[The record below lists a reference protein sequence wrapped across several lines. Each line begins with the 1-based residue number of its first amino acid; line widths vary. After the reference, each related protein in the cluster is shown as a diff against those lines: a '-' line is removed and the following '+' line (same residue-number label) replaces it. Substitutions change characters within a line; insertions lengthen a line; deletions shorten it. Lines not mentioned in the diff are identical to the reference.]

1 MTFNP
6 PERQKYVYILFF
18 ITSLFSLF
26 VAFSRV
32 EIISLAF
39 TIAITF
45 LSFSFVHFQSMYFTL
60 VPYIRDDK
68 RSAYI
73 KIFTIF
79 GLIMLSRITIYW
91 LTGGV
96 WEKAAMVV
104 ITVGTIT
111 ILERS
116 SLAVYGLHFKNWLNQ
131 LIWTISGFSVMWI
144 FMSLTSMI
152 GPMIAGVQVVGFS
165 FNVEPMSLFTIILAV
180 KFLFGNFAEELF
192 FRGFVQ
198 TKLKKVSGFWIALL
212 VQSALFALY
221 HINYAI
227 WYGGSDVV
235 TYILWY
241 LHFTFIFGLGMGMIF
256 ELTNS
261 IVVTTI
267 LHAAYNFFF
276 FSINL
281 VPQSVTS
288 SGLYLL
294 PGYTG
299 YAFALLLVPCFIA
312 YWLRKNIKR

>member
-1 MTFNP
+1 MMFNP
-6 PERQKYVYILFF
+6 QERQKYVYILFF
-18 ITSLFSLF
+18 ITALFSFF

-32 EIISLAF
+32 EIINLAF
-39 TIAITF
+39 TIAVVV
-45 LSFSFVHFQSMYFTL
+45 LSFSFVYLQSMRFTL
-60 VPYIRDDK
+60 VPYIRDNT

-73 KIFTIF
+73 KTFTIF
-79 GLIMLSRITIYW
+79 GLIMLARLIIYW

-96 WEKAAMVV
+96 WEKAAMIV
-104 ITVGTIT
+104 ITIGAIT

-116 SLAVYGLHFKNWLNQ
+116 SLDVYGLHIRNWLNQ
-131 LIWTISGFSVMWI
+131 LVWVVSGFSVMWL
-144 FMSLTSMI
+144 FMALTSMI
-152 GPMIAGVQVVGFS
+152 GPMIAGVQVIGFS
-165 FNVEPMSLFTIILAV
+165 FRIEPLGLFTIVIAL

-221 HINYAI
+221 HINYAL
-227 WYGGSDVV
+227 WYGGSDVF

-241 LHFTFIFGLGMGMIF
+241 LLFTFIFGLGMGMIF

-261 IVVTTI
+261 VIVTTI

-276 FSINL
+276 VSINL
-281 VPQSVTS
+281 VPQPVTS
-288 SGLYLL
+288 SGQYML
-294 PGYTG
+294 PGYSG
-299 YAFALLLVPCFIA
+299 YAFALLLIPCFVA